1 MVAGLP
7 TPRRRPIALPRCS
20 LVFHLPIRV
29 TPTNRS
35 CSVNVCGLVA
45 SNPSII
51 SLFPDHGDHARSLAR
66 TPRRTRTSPGRRAI
80 FRNGLRKLARY
91 GCQPL
96 AASRHVPTNEP
107 CSSATSRTRDIQRR
121 QRIWQAV
128 AGQKPL
134 ASQDPPLV
142 LPAPSSLH
150 LFASS
155 LDLRGTQSGCVR
167 PR

>member
-20 LVFHLPIRV
+20 LVFHFLKRV
-29 TPTNRS
+29 TPANQS
-35 CSVNVCGLVA
+35 CSVNDCGLVA
-45 SNPSII
+45 SDLSII
-51 SLFPDHGDHARSLAR
+51 CLFPDHGDHALSLTR
-66 TPRRTRTSPGRRAI
+66 MSRRTRTTPGRRAI
-80 FRNGLRKLARY
+80 FRNDLRKLTRH

-107 CSSATSRTRDIQRR
+107 CSSATSRTRNIQRR

-128 AGQKPL
+128 AGQKQL
-134 ASQDPPLV
+134 AGQAPALV

-150 LFASS
+150 FFASC
-155 LDLRGTQSGCVR
+155 RHWRRTH
-167 PR
+167 P